1 MHDTF
6 TLDTP
11 RLCLRRLTTEDAP
24 FILALYNDPD
34 FIRNIADRGL
44 RTIDDARTFIARGP
58 RAAYANVGYGL
69 LAVIHKAT
77 ATPIGV
83 CGLVKR
89 DELPDS
95 DIGFAL
101 LPAWRGCGYARE
113 AAQAV
118 VSFAR
123 DSLQLPTL
131 LGIALPAN
139 TPSIHVLEAIGMR
152 FERSLPW
159 PSDGSTLNVYSIE
172 LGASGIWGK

>member
-34 FIRNIADRGL
+34 FIRN
-44 RTIDDARTFIARGP
+44 
-58 RAAYANVGYGL
+58 
-69 LAVIHKAT
+69 
-77 ATPIGV
+77 IGV

-159 PSDGSTLNVYSIE
+159 PSDGSTLNVYSME